1 MNRVLLLLLGIS
13 FAVSCQSIVPS
24 EPEPPQEP
32 SKPVG
37 LFIGQ
42 VSLPQMH
49 YWAAYGR
56 FSEGTKIDVGFMA
69 ETLSAFFWTDSLN
82 YLKWKNGDT
91 TAVLRDLTTDVPIVE
106 RSITIP
112 STGVYYFVAV
122 NYRDTTKVSIRII
135 RR

>member
-1 MNRVLLLLLGIS
+1 MKRILPVVMGILLLT
-13 FAVSCQSIVPS
+13 SCQKIIPS
-24 EPEPPQEP
+24 EPEPPQNP
-32 SKPVG
+32 SKPTA
-37 LFIGQ
+37 LFIGR

-56 FSEGTKIDVGFMA
+56 FSEGMEIDVGFMA
-69 ETLSAFFWTDSLN
+69 ETLSAFFWADSLS
-82 YLKWKNGDT
+82 YAKWLDGDT

-106 RSITIP
+106 KTITIP
-112 STGVYYFVAV
+112 STGVYYIVAV